1 MEAIQNFLN
10 GISRGV
16 QTLTRFIVAV
26 YDFITGLIEDLV
38 YVVKL
43 TAEFVKNIPVYF
55 SWLPGSVIAII
66 VAIFA
71 VVVIYKV
78 LGREG

>member
-1 MEAIQNFLN
+1 MIDILE
-10 GISRGV
+10 GIALFFKS
-16 QTLTRFIVAV
+16 V
-26 YDFITGLIEDLV
+26 YEFVVSFFEDVV
-38 YVVKL
+38 YVIRL
-43 TAEFVKNIPVYF
+43 TAHFVSLIPSYF
-55 SWLPGSVIAII
+55 DWLPPECLALI